1 MPKPQVAP
9 YGSWKSPITSDV
21 YASSFVGL
29 GQVYV
34 EGEDIYWLEMLPN
47 EGGRYVLVRRSP
59 DAANTI
65 ITPAGFNVRTRVHEY
80 GGGAFLVADRVVY
93 FSNFTDQR
101 LYRQRPGEDPQPITP
116 EGSGST
122 KSAFRYADGVI
133 DPARKW
139 LFSVREDHTESDQDA
154 QNTLVRIDLPEG
166 GVGEFIAGTVIAS
179 GYDFY
184 SNPRLSKDG
193 SKLAWMSWNHPNMPW
208 DGTELW
214 VADVTPDGSL
224 ANQKQVAGGKD
235 ESIFQPEWSPGGV
248 LHFVSDRSGW
258 WNLYRWHDAD
268 LGIGEQVEPL
278 CEMSA
283 EFGEPQWLFR
293 MSTYDFESENR
304 LLCAIVENG
313 QERLVHLD
321 TTSHTLERI
330 ETPYAGFAYIRVTG
344 DRRSPEANYA
354 VFLANAPALTTS
366 IVRMELKTGKIEV
379 LRASREVTIDRAYFS
394 IPQHIAFPTTGGLTA
409 YGYYYPPTN
418 PDFTAPEGDLPPL
431 LVMSHG
437 GPTSA
442 VGTGLSYAIQ
452 YWTSRGVAVFDVNYG
467 GSTGYGREFRR
478 RLNGQWGVV
487 DMDDCSNG
495 ALYLAEKG
503 LADRNRLAITGGSA
517 GGYTTLCALT
527 FKDIFGAGASYF
539 GIGDLVEFAGDT
551 HKFELR
557 YLDSLIGPFPERRDL
572 YEARSPLYHLDQLN
586 RPMIILQGLED
597 KIVPPNQ
604 AQLMFEAVR
613 GKELPVAYL
622 AFEGEQH
629 GFRKSENIKRSIE
642 AELYFYSRIFDF
654 PLADPIEPVHIEN
667 LNE

>member
-1 MPKPQVAP
+1 MPEPRVAP

-21 YASSFVGL
+21 YASSFVAL
-29 GQVYV
+29 SQVYV
-34 EGEDIYWLEMLPN
+34 EGDDIYWVEMLPN
-47 EGGRYVLVRRSP
+47 EGGRYVLVRRSA
-59 DAANTI
+59 DGAINT

-80 GGGAFLVADRVVY
+80 GGGSFLVADRVVY

-101 LYRQRPGEDPQPITP
+101 LYHQRPGEDPQPITP
-116 EGSGST
+116 EG
-122 KSAFRYADGVI
+122 AFRYADGVI
-133 DPARKW
+133 DPAGKW
-139 LFSVREDHTESDQDA
+139 LFSVREDHRESDQDA
-154 QNTLVRIDLPEG
+154 QNTLVRIDLPEAG
-166 GVGEFIAGTVIAS
+166 AGTIITS

-184 SNPRLSKDG
+184 STPRLSKDG
-193 SKLAWMSWNHPNMPW
+193 SKLAWLSWNHPNMPW

-214 VADVTPDGSL
+214 VADVTSDGSL
-224 ANQKQVAGGKD
+224 ANQQQIAGAKD
-235 ESIFQPEWSPGGV
+235 ESIFQPEWSPAGV

-258 WNLYRWHDAD
+258 WNLYRWRD
-268 LGIGEQVEPL
+268 GQIEPL

-283 EFGEPQWLFR
+283 EFGEPQWVFR
-293 MSTYDFESENR
+293 MSTYAFESENR

-313 QERLVHLD
+313 EERLVHLD
-321 TTSHTLERI
+321 TASHTLEHI

-344 DRRSPEANYA
+344 DHS
-354 VFLANAPALTTS
+354 VFLANAPTLTTA
-366 IVRMELKTGKIEV
+366 IVRMELATGKIDV
-379 LRASREVTIDRAYFS
+379 LRESREVTIDTAYFS
-394 IPQHIAFPTTGGLTA
+394 TPQHIEFPTTGGLTA
-409 YGYYYPPTN
+409 YGFYYPPAN
-418 PDFTAPEGDLPPL
+418 PDFTAPQGDLPPL

-437 GPTSA
+437 GPTAA

-452 YWTSRGVAVFDVNYG
+452 YWTSRGVAVLDVNYG

-527 FKDIFGAGASYF
+527 FKDVFGAGASYF
-539 GIGDLVEFAGDT
+539 GVSDLAALASDT
-551 HKFELR
+551 HKFESR

-572 YEARSPLYHLDQLN
+572 YDARSPIYHLDKLN

-613 GKELPVAYL
+613 SKELPVAYL

-667 LNE
+667 LDE